1 MPGLFLYWLL
11 PPPYRTFRKMTD
23 LNNPELSR
31 FFVLINE
38 HPDSINGARFAA
50 RMLESDRM
58 HEARIID
65 YPASYHNGSGTLSFA
80 DGHSEFRKW
89 IDSRATLPVRYNNQ
103 LQLNKNCREQGH
115 LHLSVGRHSVT
126 HERESLVKQ

>member
-1 MPGLFLYWLL
+1 
-11 PPPYRTFRKMTD
+11 MTD

-38 HPDSINGARFAA
+38 HPGSINGAGFAA

-89 IDSRATLPVRYNNQ
+89 IDSCTTPPVRYNNQ
-103 LQLNKNCREQGH
+103 LQLNKNCRDNPDI
-115 LHLSVGRHSVT
+115 LLLA
-126 HERESLVKQ
+126 ERTSSRMPGF

>member
-1 MPGLFLYWLL
+1 
-11 PPPYRTFRKMTD
+11 MTD

-89 IDSRATLPVRYNNQ
+89 IDSCTTPPVRYNNQ

-126 HERESLVKQ
+126 HERESLVK